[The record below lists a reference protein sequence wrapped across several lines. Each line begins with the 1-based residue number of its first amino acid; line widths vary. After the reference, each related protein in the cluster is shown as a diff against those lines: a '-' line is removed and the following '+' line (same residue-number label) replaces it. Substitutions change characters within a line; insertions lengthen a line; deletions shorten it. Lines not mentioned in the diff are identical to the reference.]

1 MANAPVEIKK
11 TAPAPTDY
19 WQNMRREFDE
29 MFDRFGMRGGFP
41 AFPMLFDR
49 DPAWRLGSS
58 LKMPTPAVDVS
69 EDDKAYKITAE
80 LPGLNVDDVTVSIS
94 GDMLT
99 LRGEKRQEHEEKQ
112 ANQHISE
119 RLFGSFERSF
129 SLPPNVDR
137 AAINAAFNNG
147 ILTLTLP
154 KSAAAQS
161 QVRKIEVKAA

>member
-1 MANAPVEIKK
+1 MANAPVEVKK

-19 WQNMRREFDE
+19 WQNLRREFDD

-41 AFPMLFDR
+41 GFPMLFDR
-49 DPAWRLGSS
+49 EPVWRLGSS

-112 ANQHISE
+112 ANRHVSE
-119 RLFGSFERSF
+119 RAYGSFERSF
-129 SLPPNVDR
+129 SLPSNVDQ
-137 AAINAAFNNG
+137 AAVSAAFTNG
-147 ILTLTLP
+147 VLTLSLP